1 MIRGIAVLLLFQ
13 LLGES
18 LVFLTGLTVPG
29 PAVGLV
35 LLFLGLQATR
45 QLGAAGRASLEC
57 AADGLLANLGLLFVP
72 AGVGVV
78 ALRGMVADQAAAIG
92 LVLVF
97 SAIITLL
104 VTVWTFL
111 LTRRLLGQR
120 DSR

>member
-35 LLFLGLQATR
+35 LLFLALQTAGHLKVATR
-45 QLGAAGRASLEC
+45 APLEH

-78 ALRGMVADQAAAIG
+78 ALRGVVADQAAAIG
-92 LVLVF
+92 LVLVL
-97 SAIITLL
+97 SAIVTLV

-111 LTRRLLGQR
+111 LTRRVLGRREAQ
-120 DSR
+120 